1 MSARHYQISKRV
13 PNEQLVRQVDQRRHK
28 ELLMV
33 AATGLSLAA
42 ALLAYA
48 WQHFEMIQY
57 GYRMEELRLE
67 REYLVKIQRQL
78 DLERA
83 ALASP
88 DRIEAIAKRELGM
101 ASPAESQIVVIEP
114 DRWAPSKEKSREESG
129 EGSDENGDGRRGA
142 KRPPSEDD

>member
-1 MSARHYQISKRV
+1 VSTRHYQISKRV

-67 REYLVKIQRQL
+67 REYLVKIHRQL
-78 DLERA
+78 ALERA

-101 ASPAESQIVVIEP
+101 TSPTESQIVVIEP
-114 DRWAPSKEKSREESG
+114 DRWGPSREVSG
-129 EGSDENGDGRRGA
+129 EGSDENGDSRRGA
-142 KRPPSEDD
+142 KRPPSEDE